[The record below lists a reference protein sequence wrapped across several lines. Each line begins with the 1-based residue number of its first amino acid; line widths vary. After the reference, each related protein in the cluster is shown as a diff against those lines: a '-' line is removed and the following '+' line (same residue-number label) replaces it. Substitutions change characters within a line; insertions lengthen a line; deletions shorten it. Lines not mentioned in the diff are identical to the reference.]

1 MLFKFTIPSQETPMK
16 VLRIL
21 FTTLSLV
28 FVGSALTT
36 NANGSAGPAP
46 KNPVIVMQ
54 TSMGDIKIELY
65 PDKAPITVKNFL
77 DYARIG
83 FYNGTI
89 FHRVMRGFVIQG
101 GGVTPDLKEK
111 ATRAPIKNEA
121 ANGLLNNRG
130 TISMAREEEPDTASA
145 QFFINLVDNARLNHH
160 GNTGRAMGY
169 AVFGKVIE
177 GMDVVDKIGTSPTK
191 AVNKE
196 YANVPMTMIILK
208 SVKILSE

>member
-1 MLFKFTIPSQETPMK
+1 MLFT
-16 VLRIL
+16 VLCLVAIGSIL
-21 FTTLSLV
+21 PARANASAAPTL
-28 FVGSALTT
+28 
-36 NANGSAGPAP
+36 
-46 KNPVIVMQ
+46 KNPVVVLQ
-54 TSMGDIKIELY
+54 TSVGDIKIELY

-121 ANGLLNNRG
+121 ANGILNERG
-130 TISMAREEEPDTASA
+130 TISMAREEEADTATA

-160 GNTGRAMGY
+160 GNSGRAMGY

-177 GMDVVDKIGTSPTK
+177 GMDVVDKIGTFPTK
-191 AVNKE
+191 AVNPE
-196 YANVPMTMIILK
+196 YASVPMTPILLK
-208 SVKILSE
+208 SVKIISE

>member
-1 MLFKFTIPSQETPMK
+1 MKHLRMLLT
-16 VLRIL
+16 VLCLI
-21 FTTLSLV
+21 TLV
-28 FVGSALTT
+28 PALPAS
-36 NANGSAGPAP
+36 ANGSAEPAS
-46 KNPVIVMQ
+46 KNPVVVLQ
-54 TSMGDIKIELY
+54 TSMGDMKIELY

-83 FYNGTI
+83 FYNGTL
-89 FHRVMRGFVIQG
+89 FHRVVRGFVIQG

-121 ANGLLNNRG
+121 GNGLLNKRG

-160 GNTGRAMGY
+160 GNSGRAMGY
-169 AVFGKVIE
+169 AVFGMVIE

-191 AVNKE
+191 AVNAE
-196 YANVPMTMIILK
+196 YANVPMTPIILK
-208 SVKILSE
+208 SVKIISE

>member
-1 MLFKFTIPSQETPMK
+1 MKIFRMLFTALCF
-16 VLRIL
+16 
-21 FTTLSLV
+21 V
-28 FVGSALTT
+28 FIGAALTT
-36 NANGSAGPAP
+36 SANAFRDPTA
-46 KNPVIVMQ
+46 KNPTVILQ
-54 TSMGDIKIELY
+54 TSVGDIKIELY

-89 FHRVMRGFVIQG
+89 FHRVVRGFVIQG
-101 GGVTPDLKEK
+101 GGVTPELKEK
-111 ATRAPIKNEA
+111 ATRAAIKNEA
-121 ANGLLNNRG
+121 ANGLLNERG

-177 GMDVVDKIGTSPTK
+177 GMGVVDKIGTSPTK
-191 AVNKE
+191 AVNAE
-196 YANVPMTMIILK
+196 YANVPMTPIILK

>member
-1 MLFKFTIPSQETPMK
+1 MK
-16 VLRIL
+16 HLRMVHSFFCL
-21 FTTLSLV
+21 LSL
-28 FVGSALTT
+28 GSALIGVV
-36 NANGSAGPAP
+36 NGAAGPAS
-46 KNPVIVMQ
+46 KNPVVVLQ
-54 TSMGDIKIELY
+54 TSVGDIKVELF

-83 FYNGTI
+83 FYNNTI
-89 FHRVMRGFVIQG
+89 FHRVVRGFVIQG
-101 GGVTPDLKEK
+101 GGVTPALKEK

-121 ANGLLNNRG
+121 ANGLLNERG

-160 GNTGRAMGY
+160 GSSGRAMGY

-196 YANVPMTMIILK
+196 YANVPMTPIILK
-208 SVKILSE
+208 SVKILTE

>member
-1 MLFKFTIPSQETPMK
+1 MK
-16 VLRIL
+16 ILRIL

-28 FVGSALTT
+28 SVGSALTT
-36 NANGSAGPAP
+36 NANVSAGPAP
-46 KNPVIVMQ
+46 KNPVVVMQ

-145 QFFINLVDNARLNHH
+145 QFFINLVDNARLNHR

-177 GMDVVDKIGTSPTK
+177 GMDVVDKIGTTPTK

-208 SVKILSE
+208 SVKIISQ